1 LDSAVKV
8 IIINF
13 DETRISLDQ
22 TDTQKCGRPSFVF
35 YDPKMP
41 CPGSSTNK
49 SSLSLT
55 LIVGGTAAG
64 ELIPPHF
71 QLTTESQNEEV
82 QAWSISI
89 IKYMHDVNG
98 QFGHDHARY
107 HPCTFGMNERGGMN
121 KEEFEQYVK
130 NSLVTLYPDAADV
143 PGKRVLL
150 KADSGPG
157 RKNIDLMA
165 YLRARGFYFL
175 PGLPNST
182 HVTQEM
188 ELLIGQLKS
197 VFYENLEKLTCLCL
211 RRHRTIP
218 SGAEIVG
225 LLLFGGLFLHE
236 ENEINE
242 QFNNAFQAAGEEE
255 KIIGYFEKIGFAP
268 FTRNY
273 LKSKHVRHDHPND
286 PIAEEYGAIEDQN
299 TMACALLNF
308 FGYNGDLLKA
318 HTDKKR
324 SEIAQRTLTRQGTTE
339 RAKAL
344 ACAVTH
350 GQQFKVTG
358 GHHLTSND
366 FFIADALGNLAREQK
381 AMAIERKARLKHHS
395 SNMKPQCHCCIRQ
408 TILCFQKSWTFC

>member
-1 LDSAVKV
+1 
-8 IIINF
+8 
-13 DETRISLDQ
+13 
-22 TDTQKCGRPSFVF
+22 
-35 YDPKMP
+35 M
-41 CPGSSTNK
+41 
-49 SSLSLT
+49 
-55 LIVGGTAAG
+55 
-64 ELIPPHF
+64 
-71 QLTTESQNEEV
+71 
-82 QAWSISI
+82 
-89 IKYMHDVNG
+89 
-98 QFGHDHARY
+98 
-107 HPCTFGMNERGGMN
+107 
-121 KEEFEQYVK
+121 
-130 NSLVTLYPDAADV
+130 
-143 PGKRVLL
+143 
-150 KADSGPG
+150 
-157 RKNIDLMA
+157 
-165 YLRARGFYFL
+165 
-175 PGLPNST
+175 

-197 VFYENLEKLTCLCL
+197 VFYENLEKLTRLCL

-242 QFNNAFQAAGEEE
+242 QFNNSFQAAGEKE

-324 SEIAQRTLTRQGTTE
+324 SEISQRTLTRQGTTE

-408 TILCFQKSWTFC
+408 TILCFQKSWIFC